1 MKNIKRITALYI
13 FLLLLIIAF
22 ANQGDYIHI
31 LKNLIKG
38 LPYGDKWGHFVLM
51 GLLAFFVNILLN
63 CQKFKLFQLSFL
75 KGSVIILII
84 VTLEELSQLF
94 IENRTFDWLDLTFD
108 YLGIFV
114 FGQLAWYLTQRKGKK
129 KGDRSKGKEKGER

>member
-13 FLLLLIIAF
+13 FLILLIIAF

-31 LKNLIKG
+31 LKHLVKG
-38 LPYGDKWGHFVLM
+38 IPYGDKWGHFVLM
-51 GLLAFFVNILLN
+51 GLLAFFVNILLQ
-63 CQKFKLFQLSFL
+63 CQKWKLFQLSFL

-84 VTLEELSQLF
+84 VTFEEFSQLF
-94 IENRTFDWLDLTFD
+94 IENRSFDWLDLTFD

-114 FGQLAWYLTQRKGKK
+114 FGQLAWYLTQRKGK
-129 KGDRSKGKEKGER
+129 GGSEKGKEV